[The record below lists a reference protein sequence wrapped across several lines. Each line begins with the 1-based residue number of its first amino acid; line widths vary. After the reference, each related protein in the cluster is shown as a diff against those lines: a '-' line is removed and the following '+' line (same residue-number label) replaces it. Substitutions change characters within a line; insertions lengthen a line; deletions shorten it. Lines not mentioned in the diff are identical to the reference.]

1 MRPKT
6 NRLLMVLIGAMLA
19 GCASQTERSSSGG
32 GAEQAQAPAPVPAP
46 APAYEPKGE
55 SVQIVERPLEETPPP
70 PPAPVAKAPEQPLP
84 DFPITTYEVEPEEE
98 IGDLGTQ
105 PDESGTEQYPEEDLA
120 AKDSVV
126 SEPTEVFDEEEEEV
140 ADLGPQEDE
149 SGTEQYP
156 EEDLAARDSVVSEP
170 TEVFD
175 EEEEEVADLGTQPDE
190 SGTMQSPEEDLAA
203 RESVVGEP
211 TEVAEEPEEEVADL
225 GTQPDDSGT
234 VTYPEQQIASE
245 NVIGEPTQYA
255 DEPAPAPVAAPEPAA
270 APKPAPAPVA
280 KAPMRVS
287 FEAEP
292 LFSFDKAII
301 RGDQRSK
308 LDEFVASLKG
318 TQYDSID
325 VFGHAD
331 RIGSTKYNLNLSQ
344 RRANAVK
351 AYLVRQGIPAGKIN
365 AEGRGESEPV
375 TGDNCK
381 GQRGR
386 ALIACLE
393 PDRRVDVSVT
403 ATKPAN

>member
-6 NRLLMVLIGAMLA
+6 NRLLMLLIGAMLA

-32 GAEQAQAPAPVPAP
+32 GAEQAQAPAPAPAP
-46 APAYEPKGE
+46 EPAYEPQGE

-98 IGDLGTQ
+98 VGDLGPQ

-126 SEPTEVFDEEEEEV
+126 SEPAEVADEEVEEEV
-140 ADLGPQEDE
+140 ADLGTQPDD

-156 EEDLAARDSVVSEP
+156 EEEIAAMDSVVGEP
-170 TEVFD
+170 TEVAV
-175 EEEEEVADLGTQPDE
+175 EPEEEVADLGTQPDE
-190 SGTMQSPEEDLAA
+190 SGT
-203 RESVVGEP
+203 
-211 TEVAEEPEEEVADL
+211 
-225 GTQPDDSGT
+225 

-245 NVIGEPTQYA
+245 KVIGEPTQYA
-255 DEPAPAPVAAPEPAA
+255 DEPVRVAQAPV
-270 APKPAPAPVA
+270 
-280 KAPMRVS
+280 RVS

-292 LFSFDKAII
+292 LFSFDKSVV

-325 VFGHAD
+325 VIGHAD
-331 RIGSTKYNLNLSQ
+331 RIGSENYNLNLSQ

-365 AEGRGESEPV
+365 SEGRGESEPV
-375 TGDNCK
+375 TGNTC
-381 GQRGR
+381 GGERGK

>member
-32 GAEQAQAPAPVPAP
+32 GAEQAQAPAPAP
-46 APAYEPKGE
+46 IPEPAYEPKGE
-55 SVQIVERPLEETPPP
+55 SVQIVDRPLEETPPP
-70 PPAPVAKAPEQPLP
+70 PPPPVAKAPEQPLP

-98 IGDLGTQ
+98 VGDLGTQ
-105 PDESGTEQYPEEDLA
+105 PDESGTEQYAEEDLA
-120 AKDSVV
+120 AKESVIG
-126 SEPTEVFDEEEEEV
+126 EPTEVGDEEEEEV

-156 EEDLAARDSVVSEP
+156 EEDLAAKDSVVSEP
-170 TEVFD
+170 TEVLD
-175 EEEEEVADLGTQPDE
+175 EEEEEVADLGPQEDE
-190 SGTMQSPEEDLAA
+190 SGTMESPEEDLVA
-203 RESVVGEP
+203 RESMVGEP

-225 GTQPDDSGT
+225 GPQPDESGT
-234 VTYPEQQIASE
+234 VTYPEQQLAAADK
-245 NVIGEPTQYA
+245 VIGEPTQYA
-255 DEPAPAPVAAPEPAA
+255 DEPVTAPAPVAAP
-270 APKPAPAPVA
+270 APERAPVPVA
-280 KAPMRVS
+280 KAPVRVS

-318 TQYDSID
+318 TKYDSID

-331 RIGSTKYNLNLSQ
+331 RIGSTTYNSNLSQ

-375 TGDNCK
+375 TGDNCS
-381 GQRGR
+381 GQRGK

>member
-6 NRLLMVLIGAMLA
+6 NRLLMLLIGAMLA

-32 GAEQAQAPAPVPAP
+32 GAEQAQAPAPAPAP
-46 APAYEPKGE
+46 EPAYEPQGE

-98 IGDLGTQ
+98 VGDLGPQ

-120 AKDSVV
+120 AQDSVV
-126 SEPTEVFDEEEEEV
+126 SEPAEVADEEVEEEV
-140 ADLGPQEDE
+140 ADLGTQPDD

-156 EEDLAARDSVVSEP
+156 EEEIAAMDSVVGEP
-170 TEVFD
+170 TEVAD
-175 EEEEEVADLGTQPDE
+175 EPEEEVADLGTQPDDSTMQSTEEDLAATDSMIGEPTEAPDEPEEEVADLGTQPDE
-190 SGTMQSPEEDLAA
+190 SGT
-203 RESVVGEP
+203 
-211 TEVAEEPEEEVADL
+211 
-225 GTQPDDSGT
+225 

-245 NVIGEPTQYA
+245 RVIGEPTQYA
-255 DEPAPAPVAAPEPAA
+255 DEPVRVAQAPV
-270 APKPAPAPVA
+270 
-280 KAPMRVS
+280 RVS

-292 LFSFDKAII
+292 LFSFDKSVI

-325 VFGHAD
+325 VLGHAD
-331 RIGSTKYNLNLSQ
+331 RIGSEKYNLNLSQ

-365 AEGRGESEPV
+365 AEGRGELEPV
-375 TGDNCK
+375 TGDSCS
-381 GQRGR
+381 GERGR